1 MPNAPL
7 TAAQVA
13 DLADPNTEAAVGV
26 FRVDHG
32 LYVQVKGNGARSWLL
47 RYQINGRARQMGLGA
62 LRLIS
67 LTEAKRRALKAQ
79 RLVLDGIDPIEARRA
94 EKAAAAEA
102 KRQPVPAIAASP
114 ARLPTAS
121 STAVSTPTFAECAGE
136 YIAEQEPSWRNEKHV
151 AQWRQTLRDYV
162 HPKIGKVPV
171 SDITLDHIVDVLK
184 PIWRQKNETARRLRG
199 RIERILNW
207 AEAHGHRTGANPAAW
222 RGPLPVLLGGA
233 ARTRSVQHHKAVP
246 WQQMPAFWKKL
257 NRLDSTSA
265 KALRFLV
272 LTAARTGEV
281 TGARWSEIDLEAKI
295 WTCPVSRMK
304 AGREHRVPLSDAAV
318 GVLRFLDRENDLVFP
333 GARAGASLS
342 NMAMPMVLRGLRDD
356 GATVH
361 GMRSSFSDWAS
372 EATSFPAEVR
382 EMALAHT
389 IRNRAEAAYRRG
401 DLLEKRRELMRDW
414 ARYLANASA
423 EEPD

>member
-47 RYQINGRARQMGLGA
+47 RFQINGRARQMGLGA

-94 EKAAAAEA
+94 GKAAAAEA
-102 KRQPVPAIAASP
+102 KRQPVPAIAESP
-114 ARLPTAS
+114 AQLPTAS
-121 STAVSTPTFAECAGE
+121 QTAVSTPTFAECTSE
-136 YIAEQEPSWRNEKHV
+136 YIAEQEPSWRNDKHI

-162 HPKIGKVPV
+162 HPKIGEVPV

-207 AEAHGHRTGANPAAW
+207 AEAHGHRAGANPAAW

-233 ARTRSVQHHKAVP
+233 ARTRKLQHHKAVP

-281 TGARWSEIDLEAKI
+281 IGVRWSEIDLKAKI
-295 WTCPVSRMK
+295 WTCPASRLK

-318 GVLRFLDRENDLVFP
+318 GVLRSLDRENDLVFP